1 MLVVLSHPPRDFG
14 FDRTRW
20 TLASLIDIS
29 VCWLGVL
36 SEAGMWKVLRRLGIH
51 YRRGWEYMVSPD
63 PMAALKLAYI
73 EAVLIRAQAHPDTV
87 VVQWLDEFTFYRQ
100 PDPAPAWCDGQARH
114 GSKTHKTPGANTKA
128 RVGACFNHHT
138 GQLLY
143 LLRSVCGMS
152 QLIMLYEQL
161 RAAYPQASEIYV
173 IQDCWP
179 VHFFPEVSCAAC
191 RLGITLVPLPT
202 YSSWRNP
209 IEKLWRWLRQDVLYM
224 HPWAGDWQR
233 TKLEVAC
240 FLDRFL
246 LPSPALLHYVG
257 LSY

>member
-1 MLVVLSHPPRDFG
+1 
-14 FDRTRW
+14 
-20 TLASLIDIS
+20 
-29 VCWLGVL
+29 
-36 SEAGMWKVLRRLGIH
+36 
-51 YRRGWEYMVSPD
+51 
-63 PMAALKLAYI
+63 MAALKLAYI

-128 RVGACFNHHT
+128 RVGACFISPYRPTALSLTLGLWNVSAH
-138 GQLLY
+138 Y
-143 LLRSVCGMS
+143 A
-152 QLIMLYEQL
+152 L
-161 RAAYPQASEIYV
+161 RATPSRLPQASEIYV

-202 YSSWRNP
+202 YSSGAIP
-209 IEKLWRWLRQDVLYM
+209 SKSSG
-224 HPWAGDWQR
+224 AGSGKMFSLCIPGQVIAAHQAR
-233 TKLEVAC
+233 SRC
-240 FLDRFL
+240 FRDRFL